1 MNIGSILVLSATYAV
16 MAQLVEHWLPK
27 PRVAGSSPV
36 YRSTNKALL
45 AQLVEHY
52 TFNVGVTSP
61 NLVGRTMV
69 NINELKNKKQLG
81 EIGERIAIGE
91 LSKYGID
98 IILPMSDNLP
108 FDFVVYH
115 NNHFYKCQVKTT
127 AQNTVNN
134 SLAFSL
140 TSNNWNK
147 GKIYKYD
154 STIVDIMIC
163 CDLETIYIFPEC
175 DVEGRSY
182 ITIRKDKT
190 NNGQIKKVH
199 FSEECKI
206 SIERLKYVFGKL
218 MESYPSGEG
227 DGLLNR

>member
-1 MNIGSILVLSATYAV
+1 

-36 YRSTNKALL
+36 YRSTNKVPL
-45 AQLVEHY
+45 AQLVEHH
-52 TFNVGVTSP
+52 TFNVGVTSS
-61 NLVGRTMV
+61 NLVGYTMI

-108 FDFVVYH
+108 FDFVIYH

-127 AQNTVNN
+127 AQNTINN
-134 SLAFSL
+134 SLMFSL

-147 GKIYKYD
+147 GKIHKYD
-154 STIVDIMIC
+154 STMVDIMIC
-163 CDLETIYIFPEC
+163 CDLETIYVFPEC

-182 ITIRKDKT
+182 ITIRKEKT
-190 NNGQIKKVH
+190 NNCQVKKIH
-199 FSEECKI
+199 FSEECEI
-206 SIERLKYVFGKL
+206 SKERLEYVFGKL
-218 MESYPSGEG
+218 MEGYPSGEG